1 MARAFRTPAR
11 VTRIRAV
18 FREPARRV
26 AGTGGAMTD
35 AEREPDAPQPEPTG
49 PDVDPDAHVDPDEPQ
64 GVPDEAL
71 ETESQGEGGPAG
83 A

>member
-1 MARAFRTPAR
+1 METP
-11 VTRIRAV
+11 
-18 FREPARRV
+18 
-26 AGTGGAMTD
+26 
-35 AEREPDAPQPEPTG
+35 EREPEPLSTG
-49 PDVDPDAHVDPDEPQ
+49 PDTDPDAHVADDEPQ

>member
-1 MARAFRTPAR
+1 MGPAFLTRARRTR
-11 VTRIRAV
+11 FRAV
-18 FREPARRV
+18 FRAPARPL
-26 AGTGGAMTD
+26 AGRRAVMST
-35 AEREPDAPQPEPTG
+35 AERDPEPQSTG
-49 PDVDPDAHVDPDEPQ
+49 PDVDPDAHVDEDEPQ